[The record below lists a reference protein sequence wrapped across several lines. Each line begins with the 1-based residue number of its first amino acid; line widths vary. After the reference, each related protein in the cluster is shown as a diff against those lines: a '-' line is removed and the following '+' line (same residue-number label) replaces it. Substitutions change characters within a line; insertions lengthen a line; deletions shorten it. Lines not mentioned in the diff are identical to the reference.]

1 MSSTNDFDFQSQPP
15 PAVIE
20 TERMLLSAVL
30 KQDKV
35 LPQLIRLVEPRDF
48 HDPRCQAAFTAMCEL
63 LSKGTPIDMTTVTN
77 ALRRA
82 GQLSTFGGERDAIQ
96 YLAETELAIAGWPAA
111 AEDYAR
117 AIHDVA
123 LIRDAGQAANRIAWK
138 SLEAGDGEELLA
150 NAQAE
155 LGRISQRRVTDDPD
169 LPAILDEALE
179 RTAPENRDR
188 YYLPTGFRDLD
199 GLLDGG
205 FKREQLVVVAASTS
219 NGKSALS
226 LNIATNI
233 AKAGLPALF
242 FSAEMTTG
250 ELGDRL
256 LYGEAG
262 VSLKRQRF
270 LDAEEKN
277 KLMAAANRLREMKLA
292 IRRRP
297 GFRPLDVRAEAQ
309 KLRAEWGGLSLI
321 VADYVNRMRPDNNRE
336 QTREREVASISG
348 ELKLIAGELG
358 CAVIACAQFN
368 RQFNY
373 RDDEPRLSDLKE
385 SSAIEQ
391 DADIAVLIHQPDPDD
406 ETEKRIIVAKNRSG
420 AKGSFTLAFAP
431 EMTKFADSDR
441 PPEFSVPWAKQAA

>member
-1 MSSTNDFDFQSQPP
+1 MSSGDTKDFLSQAP
-15 PAVIE
+15 PAAME

-30 KQDKV
+30 KNFDV

-48 HDPRCQAAFTAMCEL
+48 HDPRCQAVFTAMREL
-63 LSKGTPIDMTTVTN
+63 LSKGTPIDRTTLTN

-82 GQLSTFGGERDAIQ
+82 GQLSSFGGERDAMQ
-96 YLAETELAIAGWPAA
+96 YLAETELAIAGWPTA
-111 AEDYAR
+111 AENYAR

-123 LIRDAGQAANRIAWK
+123 LIREAGQAANRIAWK
-138 SLEAGDGEELLA
+138 SFEAGDAGEFLPE
-150 NAQAE
+150 AQAE
-155 LGRISQRRVTDDPD
+155 LGRIAQRQVTDEPD
-169 LPAILDEALE
+169 LPAILDRALE
-179 RTAPENRDR
+179 GTANRDR

-205 FKREQLVVVAASTS
+205 LKRGQLIVVGALTS

-226 LNIATNI
+226 LNIAANVV
-233 AKAGLPALF
+233 KAGLPALF
-242 FSAEMTTG
+242 LSAEMSTE

-262 VSLKRQRF
+262 VSLKRRRF
-270 LDAEEKN
+270 LDAVEREKLLTAN
-277 KLMAAANRLREMKLA
+277 NRLRDVKLA
-292 IRRRP
+292 MRYRP

-321 VADYVNRMRPDNNRE
+321 VCDYVNRMRPDNNRE

-368 RQFNY
+368 RQINH
-373 RDDEPRLSDLKE
+373 RDDVEPRLSDFKE
-385 SSAIEQ
+385 SGALEQ
-391 DADIAVLIHQPDPDD
+391 DADIAVLIHQPDPGD

-431 EMTKFADSDR
+431 ELTKFSDSDR
-441 PPEFSVPWAKQAA
+441 PPDSSVPWAKQAA